1 LKYFLFLSLIILA
14 TACGENVQSYNKLTE
29 SEREYIRE
37 EAARKCK
44 SDTADATEDFIKNS
58 NQELV
63 RFQRGDHWKITV
75 PGLTNPDFIY
85 VWNVVGSTVYFM
97 HQQQSGGA
105 TTHKFIKM
113 TAAFN
118 GQMIEDLR
126 VQKCLSKVPAISINS
141 SSITIKYLDNLT
153 TEGTTKY
160 KSDKTYTASSGQP
173 AFFSTFALKIFKEK
187 LNDDD
192 DVVSSENITASIAYE
207 NDDGSLFN
215 TYAQYSPRQYCV
227 FKYGA
232 TTPKTFTYPYEL
244 NCVPGE
250 TDNANPNPTADPTMD
265 FKASDLGNF

>member
-1 LKYFLFLSLIILA
+1 MKYSLILSLIILA
-14 TACGENVQSYNKLTE
+14 TACGESVQSYNKLTE

-44 SDTADATEDFIKNS
+44 SDTADAVEDFTKNS
-58 NQELV
+58 NQELL

-85 VWNVVGSTVYFM
+85 VWDVVGSTVYFM

-113 TAAFN
+113 TSAFN
-118 GQMIEDLR
+118 GEMIEALR
-126 VQKCLSKVPAISINS
+126 VQKCLSKVPAISMTS
-141 SSITIKYLDNLT
+141 SSISVKYLDNLT

-173 AFFSTFALKIFKEK
+173 AFFSTFSLKIFKEK

-207 NDDGSLFN
+207 NDNATLYN

-227 FKYGA
+227 FKYTA
-232 TTPKTFTYPYEL
+232 TTPKTFTYPYEP
-244 NCVPGE
+244 NCVSSE
-250 TDNANPNPTADPTMD
+250 SENANPNPTADSTMD
-265 FKASDLGNF
+265 FKATDLRNF